1 MSAISFNLFAL
12 VAGYILTLVIVLV
25 RWPAPA
31 LNLCKSNLLGNE
43 EFPQINEKTSW
54 ERSLTCTQAG

>member
-1 MSAISFNLFAL
+1 LFAL

-54 ERSLTCTQAG
+54 ERSLTCTQGG

>member
-1 MSAISFNLFAL
+1 MSAIPFKLFAL
-12 VAGYILTLVIVLV
+12 VAGHVVTLLIVLV

-31 LNLCKSNLLGNE
+31 LRLCKSNLLGNE

-54 ERSLTCTQAG
+54 ERSLACNQLD